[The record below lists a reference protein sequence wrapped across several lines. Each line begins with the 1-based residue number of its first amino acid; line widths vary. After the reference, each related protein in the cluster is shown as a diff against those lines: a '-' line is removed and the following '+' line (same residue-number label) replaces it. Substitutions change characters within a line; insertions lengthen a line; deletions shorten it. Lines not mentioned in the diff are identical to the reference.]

1 MQTSLFI
8 AKLLGPLLIVVGLG
22 MLANGPAYRTIMN
35 ELLDSAPLVYLSGV
49 LAFLGGLA
57 IVLTHN
63 VWVLDWPLIITL
75 TGWLGLLRGAV
86 RIVLPQQSMAIA
98 ANLVARDEIFIGSAI
113 AALVLGAILGFYGY
127 LG

>member
-8 AKLLGPLLIVVGLG
+8 AKLLGPLLVLIGLG
-22 MLANGPAYRTIMN
+22 MLANGPVYRAMAE

-75 TGWLGLLRGAV
+75 IGWLGLLRGAM
-86 RIVLPQQSMAIA
+86 RILLPQQSTAIA
-98 ANLVARDEIFIGSAI
+98 TNLVAHNEIFIASAI
-113 AALVLGAILGFYGY
+113 TALVLGAILGFYGY